1 MKPIPLMIL
10 NQSATH
16 KRVTKDN
23 WGAETTVDYT
33 LTNVYFEPSN
43 NIVKSKDNT
52 EVVSSGIMVF
62 DIVNS
67 VNKLV
72 DVVSLPVFNYDDIIV
87 FDSKEY
93 RIIKVDPIYQAN
105 TTDIH
110 HYEIYLR

>member
-23 WGAETTVDYT
+23 WGAETTVSYS

-52 EVVSSGIMVF
+52 EVVSSGVMVF
-62 DIVNS
+62 DIINS
-67 VNKLV
+67 TNKLLS
-72 DVVSLPVFNYDDIIV
+72 VVSLPVFSLDDIIV

-93 RIIKVDPIYQAN
+93 RILKVDPIYQAN